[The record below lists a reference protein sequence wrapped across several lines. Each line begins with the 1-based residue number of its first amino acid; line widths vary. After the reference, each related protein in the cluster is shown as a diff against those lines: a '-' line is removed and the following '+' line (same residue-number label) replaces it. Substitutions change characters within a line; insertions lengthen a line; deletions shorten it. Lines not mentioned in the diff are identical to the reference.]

1 MERIAISWGGGGNFN
16 ELITHEDYLKALKA
30 RREYDF
36 AALSKADIGFIG
48 FVASYNGR
56 FFNGYSG
63 RSNVKVDRDY
73 IGESIRN
80 IKKQLPALS
89 NVKFLNYDYCDVKL
103 PESDRCVIYCD
114 IPYKGVKGYS
124 VGDKFDYDKFY
135 NWCREKSKL
144 GYRIFIS
151 EYSMPEDFEV
161 VWEKEVKC
169 TMNQTTTKTQVEKLF
184 TLKV

>member
-1 MERIAISWGGGGNFN
+1 MERIAISWGVGNFN

-36 AALSKADIGFIG
+36 TTLSKADIGFIG

-89 NVKFLNYDYCDVKL
+89 NVKFL
-103 PESDRCVIYCD
+103 
-114 IPYKGVKGYS
+114 
-124 VGDKFDYDKFY
+124 DYDKFY

-169 TMNQTTTKTQVEKLF
+169 TMNQTTTKTQAEKLF